1 MLTIKGSD
9 HILGA
14 KNIKGHHS
22 SQSSTGLSVKSID
35 ARRVNQEGILLINKL
50 MRRAWLSGKWEEHQG
65 RCKEKKNE
73 D

>member
-22 SQSSTGLSVKSID
+22 AQTSTGLTMKYMD
-35 ARRVNQEGILLINKL
+35 ARRINRGGILLINRL
-50 MRRAWLSGKWEEHQG
+50 MRRAWLSQQWEEHRE
-65 RCKEKKNE
+65 RCKEKEK
-73 D
+73 

>member
-22 SQSSTGLSVKSID
+22 AQTSTGWSMKYRD
-35 ARRVNQEGILLINKL
+35 AGRINQEEILLINQL
-50 MRRAWLSGKWEEHQG
+50 MRRAWLSRQWEEHQ
-65 RCKEKKNE
+65 RAVRRKKK
-73 D
+73 